1 MIDTHLGHVAINPR
15 RGLADRLPADLKQ
28 RCSTPPPRSSPRTT
42 SGCRAAREDT
52 NTWKERGGKIVTL
65 SPAEQQEA
73 ERRVTAAIQPVLDKS
88 APLKEFY
95 NKVKAGAATVQ

>member
-1 MIDTHLGHVAINPR
+1 M
-15 RGLADRLPADLKQ
+15 
-28 RCSTPPPRSSPRTT
+28 
-42 SGCRAAREDT
+42 
-52 NTWKERGGKIVTL
+52 TL

-95 NKVKAGAATVQ
+95 NKIKAGAATVQ